1 MIESEN
7 ERGVKLSMKKKI
19 LATLML
25 STVVLSNVSYVAV
38 ISANDID
45 SQIEAKNQEISS
57 LTAQQAAAQQQVDE
71 IQGQVD
77 EIVAEQAKLNEE
89 NTRLESES
97 ASLAAEIERLSAD
110 IVSRD
115 GALKEQA
122 RSAQVDASASSYI
135 NTILDSKSIVD
146 AVSRVNA
153 MREIVAANNRMLE
166 QQKTDKEVIV
176 EKQKANQEAI
186 NTLAA
191 NRQKLED
198 DAQVLEVRQA
208 ELKAAQLNL
217 AAEKATA
224 EDEKS
229 ALLAEKAAA
238 EEAARQAAARQAAY
252 EAQQAAL
259 AQQQAAQQQ
268 AAVQQ
273 QVVATQQ
280 QVASV
285 STPVAESTVTE
296 TASVSEQSQAEVAV
310 QQPVA
315 TASSSSTTST
325 TSSSTTTS
333 SGSSAASN
341 NAKYDASSYP
351 VGECTW
357 GVKSQ
362 VSWVGPYWGNA
373 NQWVASARAEGFSVG
388 TTPQVGAVA
397 VWVGGTYGHV
407 ALVTAVESSTNIQV
421 SESNYMGRRYIG
433 NHRGWFNPTTTS
445 EGAVYY
451 VYPPY

>member
-1 MIESEN
+1 
-7 ERGVKLSMKKKI
+7 MKKKI

-57 LTAQQAAAQQQVDE
+57 LTEQQAAAQQQVDN

-89 NTRLESES
+89 NARLESES

-153 MREIVAANNRMLE
+153 MREIVTANNRMLE
-166 QQKTDKEVIV
+166 QQKTDKEAIV

-186 NTLAA
+186 KTLAA

-229 ALLAEKAAA
+229 ALLAEKSAA

-252 EAQQAAL
+252 EAQQVAL
-259 AQQQAAQQQ
+259 AQQQAASIVSIPVAQSSTETVVTSSQS
-268 AAVQQ
+268 
-273 QVVATQQ
+273 QVVEQTTT
-280 QVASV
+280 V
-285 STPVAESTVTE
+285 STPSN
-296 TASVSEQSQAEVAV
+296 
-310 QQPVA
+310 
-315 TASSSSTTST
+315 SSSS
-325 TSSSTTTS
+325 SSSLS
-333 SGSSAASN
+333 SSAASN
-341 NAKYDASSYP
+341 NARYDASSYP

-362 VSWVGPYWGNA
+362 LSWVGPYWGNA

-397 VWVGGTYGHV
+397 VWVGGAYGHV

-445 EGAVYY
+445 EGTVYY
-451 VYPPY
+451 IYPSY

>member
-1 MIESEN
+1 
-7 ERGVKLSMKKKI
+7 MKKKI
-19 LATLML
+19 FATLML

-45 SQIEAKNQEISS
+45 SQIEVKNQEISS
-57 LTAQQAAAQQQVDE
+57 LTAQQAAAQQQVDN
-71 IQGQVD
+71 IQGQID

-89 NTRLESES
+89 NARLESES

-153 MREIVAANNRMLE
+153 MREIVSANNRMLE
-166 QQKTDKEVIV
+166 QQKTDKEAIV

-186 NTLAA
+186 KTLAA

-229 ALLAEKAAA
+229 GLLAEKSAA

-252 EAQQAAL
+252 EAQQVAL
-259 AQQQAAQQQ
+259 AQQQAA
-268 AAVQQ
+268 
-273 QVVATQQ
+273 
-280 QVASV
+280 SIV
-285 STPVAESTVTE
+285 STPVAQSSTE
-296 TASVSEQSQAEVAV
+296 TVVTSSQSQVVEQSTTVST
-310 QQPVA
+310 PSN
-315 TASSSSTTST
+315 SSSS
-325 TSSSTTTS
+325 SSSS
-333 SGSSAASN
+333 SSSAASN
-341 NAKYDASSYP
+341 NARYDASSYP

-362 VSWVGPYWGNA
+362 LSWVGPYWGNA

-397 VWVGGTYGHV
+397 VWVGGAYGHV

-445 EGAVYY
+445 EGTVYY
-451 VYPPY
+451 VYPSY

>member
-1 MIESEN
+1 
-7 ERGVKLSMKKKI
+7 MKKKI

-57 LTAQQAAAQQQVDE
+57 LTEQQAAAQQQVDN

-89 NTRLESES
+89 NARLESES

-153 MREIVAANNRMLE
+153 MREIVSANNRMLE
-166 QQKTDKEVIV
+166 QQKTDKEAIL

-186 NTLAA
+186 KTLAA

-229 ALLAEKAAA
+229 ALLAEKSAA

-252 EAQQAAL
+252 EAQQVAL
-259 AQQQAAQQQ
+259 AQQQAA
-268 AAVQQ
+268 
-273 QVVATQQ
+273 
-280 QVASV
+280 SIV
-285 STPVAESTVTE
+285 STPVAQSSTE
-296 TASVSEQSQAEVAV
+296 TVVTSSQSQVVEQSTTVST
-310 QQPVA
+310 PSN
-315 TASSSSTTST
+315 SSSS
-325 TSSSTTTS
+325 SSSS
-333 SGSSAASN
+333 SSSAASN
-341 NAKYDASSYP
+341 NARYNASSYP

-362 VSWVGPYWGNA
+362 LSWVGPYWGNA

-397 VWVGGTYGHV
+397 VWVGGAYGHV

-445 EGAVYY
+445 EGTVYY
-451 VYPPY
+451 IYPSY